1 MKTFKQLFKVNS
13 LKARLIFSSMLMI
26 VVVLPIIGFTIS
38 AGFERKLTSSIENE
52 LSAHAY
58 AILSVAEYENG
69 GLFMPEQLMVNQ
81 LNVSQSGLYAQI
93 TTIKKGHSSE
103 VGEVLW
109 SSNSLL
115 GLGRLAVESAPFVGE
130 TRFNEQV
137 FNDSQHF
144 IFSLSVSY
152 SEALPSET
160 LENKLEMPSVEQ
172 NTATLQYPVT
182 VHIFKDRQ
190 DFNTAA
196 RSFNQELTLWLS
208 VLMLLLFFVQWAWLL
223 WTLKP
228 LRQLKRELAAIEQG
242 RGEVLGEHYPQE
254 LEKIVNQ
261 LNLLLATEKKQRKR
275 YRNALSDLA
284 HSLKTPLAVIQT
296 QQDLSNESQ
305 LQLSAINQMVEHQL
319 KRAQSAG
326 ESAWHLGVKVEPL
339 LTKLTQSLNK
349 IYRNK
354 SIVLSVQC
362 DESAVFKGDEADLME
377 ILGNLLDNAYKAA
390 KGRVEVKIVGSS
402 SLAIVIRDDGEGIAD
417 NQIKEILQR
426 GHRADTYQK
435 GHGIGLAIVKDL
447 VESYQG
453 ELNIMATSALGGA
466 SFSIKLNK

>member
-38 AGFERKLTSSIENE
+38 SGFERKLTSSIENE

-69 GLFMPEQLMVNQ
+69 ALFMPEQLMVNQ

-103 VGEVLW
+103 VGEELW

-115 GLGRLAVESAPFVGE
+115 GLDKLSVERAPFVGE
-130 TRFNEQV
+130 TLFNEQR

-144 IFSLSVSY
+144 VFSLSVSY
-152 SEALPSET
+152 SEALP
-160 LENKLEMPSVEQ
+160 LDAFENSAEAGKVEK
-172 NTATLQYPVT
+172 NAVSLQYPIT
-182 VHIFKDRQ
+182 VHIFKDRR
-190 DFNTAA
+190 DFNAAA

-208 VLMLLLFFVQWAWLL
+208 ILMLLLFFVQWAWLL

-228 LRQLKRELAAIEQG
+228 LRQLKRELAGIEQG

-305 LQLSAINQMVEHQL
+305 LQLSSINQMIEHQL

-326 ESAWHLGVKVEPL
+326 ESAWHLGVKVKPL
-339 LTKLTQSLNK
+339 LIKLTQSLDK

-354 SIVLSVQC
+354 SIELSFYC

-390 KGRVEVKIVGSS
+390 KAKVEVKISVRSNLTIEIS
-402 SLAIVIRDDGEGIAD
+402 DDGEGFAEH
-417 NQIKEILQR
+417 QIKEILKR
-426 GHRADTYQK
+426 GHRADTYQQ

-447 VESYQG
+447 VDSYQG
-453 ELNIMATSALGGA
+453 TLNISARSTLGGA
-466 SFSIKLNK
+466 SFSIEFNR